1 MTIPILAI
9 VIRVIWAIMELR
21 YLHRYRAATDKLG
34 DKHSA
39 KLWDAANALECVG
52 ILISFTGVGR
62 IPTTSNFIGIS
73 GLVLLLFGLGIRW
86 TAINTLGRFFNGKV
100 LIKTD
105 HQLVRDG
112 LYKHLRH
119 PSYTGAL
126 IAHLGLGL
134 AFSNWFSLGLSSAPF
149 FIAAIYRM
157 HVEEQ
162 ALMDAFGEEYQIYSK
177 DTKRLIPKLY

>member
-1 MTIPILAI
+1 MLAI
-9 VIRVIWAIMELR
+9 VIRVVWAIIEFDF
-21 YLHRYRAATDKLG
+21 LHRYRLSTDKLR

-62 IPTTSNFIGIS
+62 MATTSNSIGIL
-73 GLVLLLFGLGIRW
+73 GITLLLVGLAIRW
-86 TAINTLGRFFNGKV
+86 TAINTLGKYFTGKV
-100 LIKTD
+100 LIKSD
-105 HQLVRDG
+105 HQLVRNG

-134 AFSNWFSLGLSSAPF
+134 AFSNWFSLAASTVPF
-149 FIAAIYRM
+149 FVAALYRM
-157 HVEEQ
+157 HVEEK
-162 ALMDAFGEEYQIYSK
+162 ALMHAFGEEYLTYSK
-177 DTKRLIPKLY
+177 GTKRLLPKLY

>member
-9 VIRVIWAIMELR
+9 VIRSVWAIVELR
-21 YLHRYRAATDKLG
+21 FLHRYRVSTDKVG

-39 KLWDAANALECVG
+39 KLWDAAHALECGG
-52 ILISFTGVGR
+52 ILISFTSLGRMPSSNVVG
-62 IPTTSNFIGIS
+62 IAGLTLLLL
-73 GLVLLLFGLGIRW
+73 GLVIRW
-86 TAINTLGRFFNGKV
+86 TAINTLGKYFTGKV
-100 LIKTD
+100 LIKAD

-134 AFSNWFSLGLSSAPF
+134 AFSNWFSLALSTLPF
-149 FIAAIYRM
+149 LAAAIYRM

-162 ALMDAFGEEYQIYSK
+162 ALIEAFGEEYTVYSK